1 MQRFK
6 SSSLTI
12 LITRCAELYRR
23 SHVLRQLFPFKRQG
37 LSQVAL
43 VAGGF
48 SPAHIQGHPQSRT
61 PRLGIERRPSAST
74 FMLGFEPQLTP
85 APSANALQR
94 TTDSASVDPRLV
106 PGQVHTSRLMSP
118 N

>member
-1 MQRFK
+1 MQRFE

-12 LITRCAELYRR
+12 LITRCAELCRG

-37 LSQVAL
+37 LSQDAL

-61 PRLGIERRPSAST
+61 PRLGIELRPSAST
-74 FMLGFEPQLTP
+74 FMLGAESQLTS
-85 APSANALQR
+85 APSTNALQQ
-94 TTDSASVDPRLV
+94 TTDSASVDLRLV
-106 PGQVHTSRLMSP
+106 PGQ
-118 N
+118 